1 MQEVEHAPDIL
12 KKVAGALQQSD
23 FFQSLKPEV
32 LQQLVDK
39 SKLIRFE
46 ENDVVVQAGEPSK
59 SFFVVVAGEVAIH
72 KGAADSGTELCR
84 LGGSEIIGEMG
95 VLLEEKR
102 TASVVATKPSLLM
115 AMDSSTF
122 DRMFEKVPGFGK
134 AIARALSKRLS
145 EASQHMSLPLYDK
158 EVTAVSKEARALLPM
173 DFMQRHRTI
182 PLEIQGNHIKV
193 GLVDAPESSTINALK
208 HQLPGMEVQQLRI
221 TAAFFNAFMGQTSGA
236 ENRLPKPAINNNA
249 ATKKSNPELDKLLK
263 RMVAEGASDLHLSA
277 GHKPRWRVD
286 GDILVIEDTHELGPE
301 EVWGLF
307 KPIMDDRNIEEFLD
321 INDTDFAYAIEGLA
335 RFRCNLFRDRLG
347 VGAVLRQ
354 IPSTILTMEQ
364 LGLPDAVRN
373 LCAHPKGLI
382 LVTGPT
388 GSGKSTTLAGMMDYI
403 NKTRKAHVLTL
414 EDPVEFVHKSQ
425 QCLFN
430 QREVGP
436 HTQSFS
442 RALKAA
448 LREDPDIVLVGE
460 MRDLET
466 VHLALE
472 TANTGH
478 MVFGTLHTA
487 TAVSSID
494 RIIDMF
500 PADQQNQVRSVLGE
514 SLKGVISQTLLKKK
528 GGGRVAAL
536 EILQVNNAISNLIR
550 DGKNFQIPNIMSTTR
565 SLGNQMLNFELA
577 RLVAENKVTYEEALS
592 KAIDK
597 ADLAKRCGKSL

>member
-12 KKVAGALQQSD
+12 QKVTGALSKSD
-23 FFQSLKPEV
+23 LFHGLKTPV
-32 LQQLVDK
+32 LKQLVDK
-39 SKLIRFE
+39 SKLVRFE
-46 ENDVVVQAGEPSK
+46 EHDVVLRAGDESK
-59 SFFVVVAGEVAIH
+59 SFFVVVAGEVAVH
-72 KGAADSGTELCR
+72 KGNPESGTELCR
-84 LGGSEIIGEMG
+84 LGASEMVGEMG
-95 VLLEEKR
+95 VLLEKKR
-102 TASVVATKPSLLM
+102 TASVVATKPSLVMMLD
-115 AMDSSTF
+115 ASTF
-122 DRMFEKVPGFGK
+122 DRMFEKIPGFGK

-145 EASQHMSLPLYDK
+145 EASQHVALPLYDK
-158 EVTAVSKEARALLPM
+158 DPSSIAGEVRALLPM
-173 DFMQRHRTI
+173 DFIQRHRTV
-182 PLEIQGNHIKV
+182 PLEAAGNTVKI
-193 GLVDAPESSTINALK
+193 GLVDSPEAATLNALK
-208 HQLPGMEVQQLRI
+208 HQLPGMEIQQLKI
-221 TAAFFNAFMGQTSGA
+221 TATFFNLFMGQTGGA
-236 ENRLPKPAINNNA
+236 ENRLPKKV
-249 ATKKSNPELDKLLK
+249 TKTKSGEKSNPDLDKLLQ

-286 GDILVIEDTHELGPE
+286 GDMLELQDSHELDE
-301 EVWGLF
+301 NEVWGLF
-307 KPIMDDRNIEEFLD
+307 KPIMDERNIDEFLE

-354 IPSTILTMEQ
+354 IPSKILTMEQ
-364 LGLPDAVRN
+364 LGLPEAVRK
-373 LCAHPKGLI
+373 LCAHPKGLV

-414 EDPVEFVHKSQ
+414 EDPVEFVHQSQ

-436 HTQSFS
+436 HTTSFA

-448 LREDPDIVLVGE
+448 LREDPDIILVGE

-478 MVFGTLHTA
+478 LVFGTLHTA

-500 PADQQNQVRSVLGE
+500 PADQQNQIRSVLGE

-536 EILQVNNAISNLIR
+536 EILQINHAISNLIR

-565 SLGNQMLNFELA
+565 SIGNQMLNFVLA
-577 RLVAENKVTYEEALS
+577 QLVAEKKVTFEEALS

-597 ADLAKRCGKSL
+597 SDLAKRCGESL